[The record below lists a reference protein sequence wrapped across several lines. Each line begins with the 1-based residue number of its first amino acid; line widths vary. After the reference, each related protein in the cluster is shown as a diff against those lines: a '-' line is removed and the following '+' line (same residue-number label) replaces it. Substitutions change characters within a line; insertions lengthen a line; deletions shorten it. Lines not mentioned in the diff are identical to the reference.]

1 MQNFFFLKKKKHQ
14 TDSLLEGIE
23 QYQIQRICDELR
35 EFPSELLT
43 TAGKVH
49 ANDFPT
55 SNSSLPVLSFHWG
68 EEERDA
74 GFQFSCQ
81 PLGS

>member
-1 MQNFFFLKKKKHQ
+1 MQNFFFFKHQ
-14 TDSLLEGIE
+14 RDSLLEDIE
-23 QYQIQRICDELR
+23 QYQIPGICNELG
-35 EFPSELLT
+35 EHPSELLT
-43 TAGKVH
+43 TAGEVH

-55 SNSSLPVLSFHWG
+55 SNSSLPVLFHWG